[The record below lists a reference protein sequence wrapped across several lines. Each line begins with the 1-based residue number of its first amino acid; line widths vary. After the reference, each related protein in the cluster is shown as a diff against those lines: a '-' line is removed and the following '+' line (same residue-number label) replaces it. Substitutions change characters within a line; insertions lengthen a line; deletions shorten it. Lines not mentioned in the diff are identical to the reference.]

1 MGLFSKRPPCAICGG
16 KVKGLF
22 TWKVEGQMVCDD
34 CHDRCDLPNDTINQM
49 TMDEFRAYLA
59 FRDEN
64 DQLKTQFQINQTVDF
79 GAFEDKIV
87 FDTVNGMFC
96 MHSELKTTIFEGK
109 DIKSFVIREDGA
121 PLFEGSAAGLTCYTS
136 TVPERVNAMAPVIMQ
151 VKVMKEMERRARRD
165 GNDDYIPSYCDD
177 LAEPFEKFVVEIQ
190 CEHPYWKTI
199 TADKDGPTFND
210 DNPSAQRYLT
220 AYQEGVEIMRQMA
233 RALMAVA
240 FPGAPELRAGAGA
253 VPTAPAAPAASA
265 DVVAEIQR
273 FKELVD
279 LGVITEEEFAAK
291 KRQLLGI

>member
-1 MGLFSKRPPCAICGG
+1 MK
-16 KVKGLF
+16 K
-22 TWKVEGQMVCDD
+22 
-34 CHDRCDLPNDTINQM
+34 
-49 TMDEFRAYLA
+49 
-59 FRDEN
+59 
-64 DQLKTQFQINQTVDF
+64 
-79 GAFEDKIV
+79 
-87 FDTVNGMFC
+87 
-96 MHSELKTTIFEGK
+96 
-109 DIKSFVIREDGA
+109 
-121 PLFEGSAAGLTCYTS
+121 
-136 TVPERVNAMAPVIMQ
+136 
-151 VKVMKEMERRARRD
+151 KVMKEMERRARRD

-253 VPTAPAAPAASA
+253 VPTAPAAPAAAA

-279 LGVITEEEFAAK
+279 LGVLTEEEFAAK